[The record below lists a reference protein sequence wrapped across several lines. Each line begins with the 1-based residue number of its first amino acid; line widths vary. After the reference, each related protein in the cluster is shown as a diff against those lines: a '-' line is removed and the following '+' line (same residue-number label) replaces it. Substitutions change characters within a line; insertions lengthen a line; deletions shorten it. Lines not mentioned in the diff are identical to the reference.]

1 MQELYEEAEVVLLTV
16 FLLGCVTSG
25 EGSLDLQRLRKIK
38 VFKLEVQVQVG
49 RSNLAQLLQQLAGQI
64 PGRLDQDPLE
74 VPKLVQSCQLA
85 RSVWAAPPPL
95 TSWALQEFP
104 SSSHYSEATP
114 HSAAEPQLMG
124 RKHLVHVLTQEY
136 VCTSP
141 LCNML
146 FVLKLKELLRAC
158 STNQVRTFCAFMKAS
173 EVSTNVL
180 MSTTCEPAGGVH

>member
-1 MQELYEEAEVVLLTV
+1 MVLLTV
-16 FLLGCVTSG
+16 FLLGCVGRVVS
-25 EGSLDLQRLRKIK
+25 RLKDQSVQTR
-38 VFKLEVQVQVG
+38 KLEVQVQVG
-49 RSNLAQLLQQLAGQI
+49 RANLPQLLQQLAGHI
-64 PGRLDQDPLE
+64 PGRLDQDALE
-74 VPKLVQSCQLA
+74 VPKLVQSRQLA
-85 RSVWAAPPPL
+85 RSVCAAPPPL

-124 RKHLVHVLTQEY
+124 RKHRVHVLTQEN

-141 LCNML
+141 LCNMR

-173 EVSTNVL
+173 EVSTNIL
-180 MSTTCEPAGGVH
+180 MSTTCEPAGGLTSERAACLLAAV